1 MDSDKLQ
8 IIDPKTTYIDEEAD
22 IGEGTVIYPNTT
34 ILGKVKI
41 GKNCE
46 IGPNSVIQDSEIG
59 DNCVIFFSVI
69 KNSEVAENVDI
80 GPFSHLRDQVK
91 IAEGVHIGNYVE
103 MVRTSVGKE
112 TKVGHVVYLGD
123 CKVGAKVNIGAG
135 TITANYDGVKK
146 HQTTIG
152 DGCFVGANTVF
163 VAPVTV
169 GSQSKTGAG
178 AVVRDDVPANTLVVG
193 MPAQFKKKL

>member
-1 MDSDKLQ
+1 LQ
-8 IIDPKTTYIDEEAD
+8 IISPKTTYIDEEAD

-59 DNCVIFFSVI
+59 DSCVIFFSVI

-146 HQTTIG
+146 HQTIIG

-193 MPAQFKKKL
+193 MPAKFKKKL